1 MRRCPW
7 PGEDSLYVRYH
18 DEEWGVPTRDDHAL
32 FEMLLLEGA
41 QAGLAWITILRK
53 REGYRRAFH
62 RFDPARMAAMD
73 DDDVERL
80 VLDPSIVR
88 HRQKIHAFID
98 NARAYLELGPEGAF
112 SDLVWSFV
120 GGEPR
125 RNAWTAMEQV
135 PATTPESAALSAELR
150 RRGFRFVGPTTCYA
164 FMQAAGLVDDH
175 LVSCFRHGAAPQRH
189 R

>member
-7 PGEDSLYVRYH
+7 PGEDPLYVRYH
-18 DEEWGVPTRDDHAL
+18 DEEWGVPTRDDRLL

-41 QAGLAWITILRK
+41 QAGLSWITILRK
-53 REGYRRAFH
+53 RDGYRRAFH
-62 RFDPARMAAMD
+62 GFDPRLMEAMD
-73 DDDVERL
+73 YDDLERL

-88 HRQKIHAFID
+88 HRQKIRAFLD
-98 NARAYLELGPEGAF
+98 NARAYLELGPEGTF
-112 SDLVWSFV
+112 SRLIWSFV

-125 RNAWTAMEQV
+125 RNGWTAMDQV
-135 PATTPESAALSAELR
+135 PATTTESTAMSRELR

-175 LVSCFRHGAAPQRH
+175 LVSCFRHGAAPET
-189 R
+189 